1 MQATCVIVHILAAT
15 FNKKKNSIFY
25 LSDIPKMSS
34 FPHVIEIEIILHLF
48 FLYFDTLKFC
58 VYFTLNSTSQFI

>member
-1 MQATCVIVHILAAT
+1 MIVHILAAT

-48 FLYFDTLKFC
+48 FCTL
-58 VYFTLNSTSQFI
+58 TL